1 MENEKKLPL
10 SQFVIRI
17 VALLSMTSDHIGIFV
32 LTYLGAANPLGLA
45 LRAFGRL
52 AFPLFIFMLAEGMLH
67 THNAKRYVGRL
78 SIVLGVMIVAESI
91 FIYGLKMEGIA
102 GNPFIDLVLCGLV
115 LMFLKN
121 LEEPGKKNN
130 KEEDPFLIQTMKL
143 KENKAIEEN
152 KDQ

>member
-32 LTYLGAANPLGLA
+32 LTYLGASNPLGLA

-67 THNAKRYVGRL
+67 THNEKRYMGRL
-78 SIVLGVMIVAESI
+78 SIVLGVMIVAECRS
-91 FIYGLKMEGIA
+91 
-102 GNPFIDLVLCGLV
+102 
-115 LMFLKN
+115 
-121 LEEPGKKNN
+121 
-130 KEEDPFLIQTMKL
+130 
-143 KENKAIEEN
+143 
-152 KDQ
+152 